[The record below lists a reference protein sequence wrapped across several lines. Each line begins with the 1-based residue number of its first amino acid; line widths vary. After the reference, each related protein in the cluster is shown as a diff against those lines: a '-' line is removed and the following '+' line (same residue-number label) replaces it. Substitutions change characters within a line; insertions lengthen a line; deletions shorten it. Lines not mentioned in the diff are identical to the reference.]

1 MQAKGVVDRIS
12 SKEWPGRN
20 GTVYLYSFQLQGDR
34 NWYRTGS
41 DKPTFQ
47 QGDFITFDYNED
59 NRGGKTIVAASVVKQ
74 AAAVAQAP
82 APRAAAS
89 SSGSKENWDAR
100 AKYWDDKEKREIEV
114 VEPRITLAAARK
126 DAIAVIGLALAHDAI
141 VFGNANKGARL
152 GIILGSIDEVTK
164 RFYDQSFAGIAT
176 DAKASPEEGPSNDVP
191 FGD

>member
-1 MQAKGVVDRIS
+1 MQAKGVVSRIS
-12 SKEWPGRN
+12 SKDWPGRN
-20 GTVYLYSFQLQGDR
+20 GTVYLYSFQLEGDR

-41 DKPTFQ
+41 DKPSFQ
-47 QGDFITFDYNED
+47 QGDSISFDYNED

-74 AAAVAQAP
+74 AASVAQAP
-82 APRAAAS
+82 APRAQAAS
-89 SSGSKENWDAR
+89 SGSRENWDAR

-126 DAIAVIGLALAHDAI
+126 DAIAVVGLALAHDAI

-152 GIILGSIDEVTK
+152 GIILGSVDEVTK
-164 RFYDQSFAGIAT
+164 RFYEQSMLDKVPAAEEEAAT
-176 DAKASPEEGPSNDVP
+176 SDNPP